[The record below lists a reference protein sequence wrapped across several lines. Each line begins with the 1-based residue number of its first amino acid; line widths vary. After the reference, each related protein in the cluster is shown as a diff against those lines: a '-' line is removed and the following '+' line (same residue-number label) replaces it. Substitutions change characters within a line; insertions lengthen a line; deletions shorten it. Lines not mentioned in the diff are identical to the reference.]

1 VEKENE
7 GGGKTEAVRAM
18 AHGGWGVAA
27 VSGGG
32 LLLVVAMTSMV
43 EVRIRVVYGRQPPST
58 IEAFGGWWETG
69 GGRRGGRAARRWGR
83 CLDHGRQL
91 GGG

>member
-1 VEKENE
+1 VVEKENE

-18 AHGGWGVAA
+18 AHGGWGAAA

-43 EVRIRVVYGRQPPST
+43 KVRIRVVYG
-58 IEAFGGWWETG
+58 
-69 GGRRGGRAARRWGR
+69 
-83 CLDHGRQL
+83 
-91 GGG
+91 